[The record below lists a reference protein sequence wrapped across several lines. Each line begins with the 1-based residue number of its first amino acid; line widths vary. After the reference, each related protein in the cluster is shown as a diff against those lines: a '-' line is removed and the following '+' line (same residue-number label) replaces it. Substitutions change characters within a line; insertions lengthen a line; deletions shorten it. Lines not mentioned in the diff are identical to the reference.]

1 MGRDAEKNNSLIMF
15 LLKCLLVSYLLTAV
29 CLLLLTFLLYKFGLS
44 EKAVSVAIIIIYVI
58 STLTGGYVAGKKLQN
73 KKFLW
78 GLLLGTVYFLILVAV
93 SMMISNSP
101 GEIGD
106 AYLTTLILCA
116 GGGMLGG
123 MLG

>member
-1 MGRDAEKNNSLIMF
+1 MGRDAEKHKSLIMF
-15 LLKCLLVSYLLTAV
+15 LMKCLLLSYLLTAV
-29 CLLLLTFLLYKFGLS
+29 CLLLLTFLLYKLGLS
-44 EKAVSVAIIIIYVI
+44 EKTVSAAIISIYVI
-58 STLTGGYVAGKKLQN
+58 STLSAGFVAGKKLQN

-93 SMMISNSP
+93 SMAISSSP
-101 GEIGD
+101 GELG
-106 AYLTTLILCA
+106 ASFLTTMILCA